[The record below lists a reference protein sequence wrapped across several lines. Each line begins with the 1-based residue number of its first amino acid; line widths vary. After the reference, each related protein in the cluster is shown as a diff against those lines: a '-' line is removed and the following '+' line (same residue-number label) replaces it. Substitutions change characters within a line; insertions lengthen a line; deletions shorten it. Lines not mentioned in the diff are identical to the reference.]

1 VALVGYSNSR
11 GFGSMV
17 GMRDVD
23 MTQEHIDSQLD
34 DEGTTSPE
42 PVENASPERVV
53 KAEPSETGFVN
64 DLINPKFSELGYIQ
78 VYTGDGKGKTTASLG
93 LTFRALGRG
102 WNVLVILFTKGG
114 NDYGELFSARQLSP
128 DISRQLTI
136 VQAGLNRIVFTHNL
150 KAEDAIEISNGWE
163 IAKRAVRSGK
173 YQMIVMDEA
182 NIAIDLG
189 LIPLEEMKELLATK
203 PRELEIVLTGRRAH
217 PEIIEMAHLVSEIR
231 PIKHYWDIG
240 VKARKGIEY

>member
-1 VALVGYSNSR
+1 
-11 GFGSMV
+11 
-17 GMRDVD
+17 MRDAE
-23 MTQEHIDSQLD
+23 TTADSDQVSECSSSG
-34 DEGTTSPE
+34 EGIIK
-42 PVENASPERVV
+42 

-64 DLINPKFSELGYIQ
+64 ELINPKFSELGYIQ

-128 DISRQLTI
+128 QISRQLTI
-136 VQAGLNRIVFTHNL
+136 VQAGLNRIVFTHNM
-150 KAEDAIEISNGWE
+150 KEEDAVEISNGWE
-163 IAKRAVRSGK
+163 IAKRAARSGK

-189 LIPLEEMKELLATK
+189 LIPLEEMKDLLIHK
-203 PRELEIVLTGRRAH
+203 PPELEIVLTGRRAH
-217 PEIIEMAHLVSEIR
+217 PEIIELAHLVSEIR

>member
-1 VALVGYSNSR
+1 
-11 GFGSMV
+11 ME
-17 GMRDVD
+17 GMNQADTN
-23 MTQEHIDSQLD
+23 MAA
-34 DEGTTSPE
+34 GGSPE
-42 PVENASPERVV
+42 AESGAGGEANSP
-53 KAEPSETGFVN
+53 EPSETGFVN
-64 DLINPKFSELGYIQ
+64 ELVNPKFSELGYIQ

-114 NDYGELFSARQLSP
+114 NDYGELYSARQLSP
-128 DISRQLTI
+128 QIARQLTI
-136 VQAGLNRIVFTHNL
+136 VQAGLNRIVFTHNM
-150 KAEDAIEISNGWE
+150 KEEDAIEISNGWQ
-163 IAKRAVRSGK
+163 IAKRAVFSGK

-189 LIPLEEMKELLATK
+189 LIPVEEMKELLANK